1 MPSPRCSPLV
11 ALSPY
16 TQATLSLTQSR
27 PPSSVD
33 VPFLRAQLD
42 SLESTLSTLLDQ
54 RLLLTARLTEAVAL
68 TSPIRLLSNELLSVI
83 FVASTLPS
91 HSSSPRDAPAL
102 LSTLMLVCKQWRDIC
117 LCTPDLWSRISIS
130 PNEPESFE
138 KARRRLV
145 RSKAVPLHV
154 FLDFS
159 PRSSF
164 SAQAATQHSAQCL
177 TTPDHLLKTSLQL
190 LRPTIARWR
199 SFVLL
204 VPYRPQATA
213 ALALCSSPAPMLESL
228 TIQVSNPMLHAIP
241 LEWDGDRSHGARTF
255 LPFRGVT
262 PRLRECSLTS
272 FWCERPEDL
281 APTPSPS
288 SEDPISG
295 PDPGMTPRMREFSGE
310 RLAPD
315 VHIWTGRTRMIFPGV
330 GRRLTKLRLVG
341 FWNDF
346 APNVDE
352 MVGLLRQCPL
362 LEELKL
368 RNMSDVDPAD
378 DELSVPAASP
388 IVMRHLRHLSFYY
401 SGVARTCILLHRTA
415 LPALE
420 RLELSFLDNITA
432 CLKHLRQQAA
442 SRYGYD
448 YDYAHGYESEHGHS
462 QSSEAAHFPIKT
474 LRIEASLFNELKLLR
489 LLRRL
494 PTLERLELVD
504 VEDVSSNLL
513 KGLSAPVQPNEW
525 ILPQLVT
532 LNLEGCTSVEWED
545 LKALVE
551 SRLPSS
557 SASSSAAASS
567 TRRILRSGHGVSSS
581 ASEYARGKA
590 MAETPYTGLSSLARM
605 DSSTHELRVS
615 AMAALPQKLM
625 KLDLTRCSQIS
636 RERVQWLRMYVGDVV
651 CENGKGG
658 WAGSEGVV

>member
-1 MPSPRCSPLV
+1 MVATLGGLAGYRQHEDSWYLDKESKISLRFELEDGDIQTEETSHPSCAPRCAMPSPRCSTLA

-16 TQATLSLTQSR
+16 TQAALSLAQSR

-54 RLLLTARLTEAVAL
+54 RVVLTARLTEAVAL

-83 FVASTLPS
+83 FVASTLPCQS
-91 HSSSPRDAPAL
+91 LSPHDAPVL

-117 LCTPDLWSRISIS
+117 LYTPDLWSHISIS

-145 RSKAVPLHV
+145 RSKAVPLHI

-164 SAQAATQHSAQCL
+164 SAQPPTHHSAQSL
-177 TTPDHLLKTSLQL
+177 ITPDHLLKTTLQL

-199 SFVLL
+199 TFVLL

-228 TIQVSNPMLHAIP
+228 TIQVSNPMLHAVP
-241 LEWDGDRSHGARTF
+241 LEWDGDRAHGVRSF

-281 APTPSPS
+281 TPMPSPS
-288 SEDPISG
+288 SEDSLWG
-295 PDPGMTPRMREFSGE
+295 TDVVTTPRTCELTGSRMV
-310 RLAPD
+310 PD

-330 GRRLTKLRLVG
+330 GPRLTKLRLVG

-362 LEELKL
+362 LEQLNI
-368 RNMSDVDPAD
+368 RNMSDVDPVD
-378 DELSVPAASP
+378 DELSVPATSP
-388 IVMRHLRHLSFYY
+388 VVLRHLRHLSFYY
-401 SGVARTCILLHRTA
+401 SGVTRTCTLLHRTA

-420 RLELSFLDNITA
+420 RLELSFLDNITT
-432 CLKHLRQQAA
+432 CLKHLRHQAA
-442 SRYGYD
+442 SHD
-448 YDYAHGYESEHGHS
+448 YDYAHEYEFRYRAC
-462 QSSEAAHFPIKT
+462 QSSEIAQFPLKS
-474 LRIEASLFNELKLLR
+474 LRIEASLFNELKLMR
-489 LLRRL
+489 LLRKL

-513 KGLSAPVQPNEW
+513 KV
-525 ILPQLVT
+525 
-532 LNLEGCTSVEWED
+532 
-545 LKALVE
+545 
-551 SRLPSS
+551 R
-557 SASSSAAASS
+557 ASIKCDFAKF
-567 TRRILRSGHGVSSS
+567 G
-581 ASEYARGKA
+581 
-590 MAETPYTGLSSLARM
+590 
-605 DSSTHELRVS
+605 
-615 AMAALPQKLM
+615 
-625 KLDLTRCSQIS
+625 
-636 RERVQWLRMYVGDVV
+636 
-651 CENGKGG
+651 
-658 WAGSEGVV
+658 

>member
-11 ALSPY
+11 TLSPY
-16 TQATLSLTQSR
+16 TQAALSLTQSR

-42 SLESTLSTLLDQ
+42 SLESTLSKLLDQ
-54 RLLLTARLTEAVAL
+54 RVALTARLTEAVAL

-91 HSSSPRDAPAL
+91 HSSPHDAPVL
-102 LSTLMLVCKQWRDIC
+102 LSTLMLVCKQWRDVC

-145 RSKAVPLHV
+145 RSKAVPLDV

-164 SAQAATQHSAQCL
+164 STQAPAHHSAQSL
-177 TTPDHLLKTSLQL
+177 VTPDHLLKTSLQL
-190 LRPTIARWR
+190 LRPTISRWR
-199 SFVLL
+199 TFVLL

-228 TIQVSNPMLHAIP
+228 TIQVSNPMLHAVP
-241 LEWDGDRSHGARTF
+241 LEWDGDRSIGARIF

-281 APTPSPS
+281 TPSPS
-288 SEDPISG
+288 PEDVVLEPDYSG
-295 PDPGMTPRMREFSGE
+295 ATPRRCEFTGP
-310 RLAPD
+310 RLTHD
-315 VHIWTGRTRMIFPGV
+315 VYTWSGRTRMIFPGV
-330 GRRLTKLRLVG
+330 GPRLTKLRMVG

-362 LEELKL
+362 LEELNI
-368 RNMSDVDPAD
+368 RNMSDVDPVE
-378 DELSVPAASP
+378 DELSVPAVSP

-401 SGVARTCILLHRTA
+401 SGVTRTCALLHRTA
-415 LPALE
+415 LPALQ
-420 RLELSFLDNITA
+420 RLELSFLDNITP
-432 CLKHLRQQAA
+432 CLKHLRQQAT
-442 SRYGYD
+442 SRPSYD
-448 YDYAHGYESEHGHS
+448 SDYAPGYENGGRHS
-462 QSSEAAHFPIKT
+462 LESLHFPLRS
-474 LRIEASLFNELKLLR
+474 LRIEASLFNELKLMR

-494 PTLERLELVD
+494 PALEILELVD

-513 KGLSAPVQPNEW
+513 KVRAYVLHNAA
-525 ILPQLVT
+525 
-532 LNLEGCTSVEWED
+532 D
-545 LKALVE
+545 L
-551 SRLPSS
+551 
-557 SASSSAAASS
+557 
-567 TRRILRSGHGVSSS
+567 
-581 ASEYARGKA
+581 
-590 MAETPYTGLSSLARM
+590 
-605 DSSTHELRVS
+605 
-615 AMAALPQKLM
+615 
-625 KLDLTRCSQIS
+625 
-636 RERVQWLRMYVGDVV
+636 
-651 CENGKGG
+651 
-658 WAGSEGVV
+658 

>member
-16 TQATLSLTQSR
+16 TQAALSLAQSR

-54 RLLLTARLTEAVAL
+54 RIVLTARLSEAVAL
-68 TSPIRLLSNELLSVI
+68 TSPIRLLSSELLSVI

-91 HSSSPRDAPAL
+91 HHSSPQDAPVL

-117 LCTPDLWSRISIS
+117 LCTPDLWSRITIS
-130 PNEPESFE
+130 PNEPESLE

-145 RSKAVPLHV
+145 RSKAVPLHI

-164 SAQAATQHSAQCL
+164 SAQAPTHHSAQSL
-177 TTPDHLLKTSLQL
+177 VTPDHLLKTSLQL
-190 LRPTIARWR
+190 LRPTITRWR
-199 SFVLL
+199 TFVLL

-228 TIQVSNPMLHAIP
+228 TIRVSNPMLHAIP
-241 LEWDGDRSHGARTF
+241 LEWDGDRALGIRSF

-281 APTPSPS
+281 TPMPSPS
-288 SEDPISG
+288 LEESFLGTDAVS
-295 PDPGMTPRMREFSGE
+295 TPRPRGFTGS
-310 RLAPD
+310 RLVPD
-315 VHIWTGRTRMIFPGV
+315 VQIWTGRTRMIFPGV
-330 GRRLTKLRLVG
+330 GPRLTKLRLVG

-352 MVGLLRQCPL
+352 MVGLLHQCPL
-362 LEELKL
+362 LEELSI
-368 RNMSDVDPAD
+368 RNMSDVDLVE
-378 DELSVPAASP
+378 DELNVPIASP
-388 IVMRHLRHLSFYY
+388 VILRRLRHLSFYY
-401 SGVARTCILLHRTA
+401 SGVVRTCTLLHRTA

-442 SRYGYD
+442 SHD
-448 YDYAHGYESEHGHS
+448 HDYAPEYKFG
-462 QSSEAAHFPIKT
+462 QSSETAQFPLKS
-474 LRIEASLFNELKLLR
+474 LRIEASLFNELKLMR

-513 KGLSAPVQPNEW
+513 KVRVLSSP
-525 ILPQLVT
+525 T
-532 LNLEGCTSVEWED
+532 LLSSDPDIISLFSRVCRAHYSQMSGSSHDCLHST
-545 LKALVE
+545 LKAARLSNGMT
-551 SRLPSS
+551 SRRSLKAACQLHPRRLLLLPPLPC
-557 SASSSAAASS
+557 SATTAPSLEPH
-567 TRRILRSGHGVSSS
+567 LRH
-581 ASEYARGKA
+581 
-590 MAETPYTGLSSLARM
+590 T
-605 DSSTHELRVS
+605 EL
-615 AMAALPQKLM
+615 L
-625 KLDLTRCSQIS
+625 
-636 RERVQWLRMYVGDVV
+636 
-651 CENGKGG
+651 
-658 WAGSEGVV
+658 GVVMVSPHPHLNMQGERQWRKHLVCKQHRSHPLTLEL